1 MEANKVMKINF
12 PLYMVH
18 PSVGVVLDPFW
29 VKTLFQFTAIPA
41 FKPVLYVV
49 NKVWRFNG
57 GWLYSEVLIITE
69 WNITWLKDGVL
80 ASQLLLAYLT

>member
-12 PLYMVH
+12 PFYMEH

-29 VKTLFQFTAIPA
+29 VKTLFTFTATSA
-41 FKPVLYVV
+41 LKPVLYVV
-49 NKVWRFNG
+49 NKVWRYNG
-57 GWLYSEVLIITE
+57 GWLYSEVL
-69 WNITWLKDGVL
+69 NITWLIDGVL